1 MERRSVEEIQGC
13 LVNLYDFLEKAEE
26 ERDNPMEIHLAEGW
40 VEALEWVLKGE

>member
-13 LVNLYDFLEKAEE
+13 LVDLYGFLDKAEE

-40 VEALEWVLKGE
+40 AEALEWVLKGE